1 MWQQIL
7 NAVGAL
13 HGQACHHIAQV
24 GIRVMPVHARR
35 LDQTHDGGGA
45 LARAQAAS
53 EEPVLA
59 AERDRPDTI
68 LDPVVVDW
76 DLPVVEVTDERRPT
90 LEAIV
95 DRLCGCGTIGYLL
108 PSRAEPSME
117 FINDGF
123 GQFLP

>member
-53 EEPVLA
+53 EEPVVA
-59 AERDRPDTI
+59 ANGNGPD
-68 LDPVVVDW
+68 LVLNPVVVH
-76 DLPVVEVTDERRPT
+76 
-90 LEAIV
+90 
-95 DRLCGCGTIGYLL
+95 G
-108 PSRAEPSME
+108 
-117 FINDGF
+117 
-123 GQFLP
+123 